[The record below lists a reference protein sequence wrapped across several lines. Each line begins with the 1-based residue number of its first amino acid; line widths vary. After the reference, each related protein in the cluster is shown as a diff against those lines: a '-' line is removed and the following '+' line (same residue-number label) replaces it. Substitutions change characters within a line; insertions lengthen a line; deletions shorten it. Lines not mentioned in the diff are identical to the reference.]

1 MFEKVLQKSVEVVL
15 RGGTSVQVPLAAKY
29 VGRLRRLHPD
39 RTPADIAGGLET
51 RYLTVVTV
59 SGALAGLSAAVPGV
73 GTLIGLAVSGVESVF
88 FLEASALY
96 AVSAG
101 AVHGI
106 ENLPPKQRR
115 ALVVTVVLGESG
127 AEMLGKNASQS
138 ARDWANVVADRLPI
152 IRNIDNAMARRF
164 IVSFLAKRAVLLFGK
179 TLPAGIGAVIGAVGN
194 RAMAK
199 AVVTNAR
206 NSFGPTPA
214 HWPNAGQPAA
224 TLTTA
229 TSSQQ

>member
-1 MFEKVLQKSVEVVL
+1 MFEKMLQKSVEVVL
-15 RGGTSVQVPLAAKY
+15 RGGTSVQVPLATRY

-39 RTPADIAGGLET
+39 RSPADIAGGLET
-51 RYLTVVTV
+51 RYLTVVTI

-73 GTLIGLAVSGVESVF
+73 GTLIGLVVSGFESVF
-88 FLEASALY
+88 FLEASAMY

-101 AVHGI
+101 TVHGI

-115 ALVVTVVLGESG
+115 AMVVTVVLGEAG

-138 ARDWANVVADRLPI
+138 ARDWASVVADHLPV
-152 IRNIDNAMARRF
+152 IRNIDNALARKF

-179 TLPAGIGAVIGAVGN
+179 TLPAGIGAVIGGVGN

-199 AVVTNAR
+199 TVVTNAR
-206 NSFGPTPA
+206 NSFGPPPA
-214 HWPNAGQPAA
+214 QWGQAGDQAA
-224 TLTTA
+224 VLTA
-229 TSSQQ
+229 GR

>member
-1 MFEKVLQKSVEVVL
+1 MFEKMLQKSVEVVL
-15 RGGTSVQVPLAAKY
+15 RGGTSVQVPLATRY
-29 VGRLRRLHPD
+29 VGRLRRKHPD
-39 RTPADIAGGLET
+39 RTPADLAGGLET

-73 GTLIGLAVSGVESVF
+73 GTLIGLVVSGFESVF
-88 FLEASALY
+88 FLEASAMY

-101 AVHGI
+101 TVHGI

-115 ALVVTVVLGESG
+115 AMVVTVVLGEAG

-138 ARDWANVVADRLPI
+138 ARDWASVVADHLPV
-152 IRNIDNAMARRF
+152 IRNIDNALARKF

-179 TLPAGIGAVIGAVGN
+179 TLPAGIGAVIGGVGN

-199 AVVTNAR
+199 TVVANAR
-206 NSFGPTPA
+206 NSFGPPPA
-214 HWPNAGQPAA
+214 RWGQADDASAAVLTAGR
-224 TLTTA
+224 
-229 TSSQQ
+229 